1 MELIL
6 VRHGLPLRREVV
18 EGPADPELAPE
29 GRDQSARLASY
40 LASEKIAA
48 IYSSP
53 MKRAL
58 QTAEPLA
65 QTTGLP
71 ISIVD
76 EVAESARLSNEYIP
90 IEELRAANDE
100 RWQKLLAGGWQSDS
114 DTLESF
120 RDRVISSLE
129 LLISHHASQRIVVT
143 CHGGVINQY
152 LAHILGISTERGFFY
167 PQYTSIHRVVASQNG
182 LRSVGSLNEI
192 AHLR

>member
-6 VRHGLPLRREVV
+6 VRHGLPMRREVV
-18 EGPADPELAPE
+18 EGPADPELSAE
-29 GRDQSARLASY
+29 GHDQSARLAMY
-40 LASEKIAA
+40 LKSESIDA

-53 MKRAL
+53 MKRAV

-76 EVAESARLSNEYIP
+76 DVAEYDRLSNEYIP

-100 RWQKLLAGGWQSDS
+100 RWQKLLTGEWQSDS

-120 RDRVISSLE
+120 RTRVISSLE
-129 LLISHHASQRIVVT
+129 QLISQHASQRIVVT

-152 LAHILGISTERGFFY
+152 LAHILGIATERGFFY

>member
-18 EGPADPELAPE
+18 EGPADPELSPE
-29 GRDQSARLASY
+29 GREQAERLADY
-40 LASEKIAA
+40 LSSEEVAA

-53 MKRAL
+53 MKRAV

-65 QTTGLP
+65 SKTKLP
-71 ISIVD
+71 IVIVD
-76 EVAESARLSNEYIP
+76 DVAEYDRMSNEYIP

-100 RWQKLLAGGWQSDS
+100 RWQKLVAGEWQSDS

-120 RDRVISSLE
+120 RHRVISSLE
-129 LLISHHASQRIVVT
+129 NLISQHASQRIVVT

-152 LAHILGISTERGFFY
+152 LAHILGITTERGFFY

>member
-18 EGPADPELAPE
+18 DGPADPELSPE
-29 GRDQSARLASY
+29 GVDQAVRLAKY
-40 LASEKIAA
+40 LATEKIAA
-48 IYSSP
+48 NYSSP
-53 MKRAL
+53 KKRAI

-71 ISIVD
+71 ISIID
-76 EVAESARLSNEYIP
+76 EVAEYDRLSSEYIP

-100 RWQKLLAGGWQSDS
+100 RWQKLLAGEWQSDS

-120 RDRVISSLE
+120 RSRVISSLE
-129 LLISHHASQRIVVT
+129 QLIGQHASQKIVVT

-167 PQYTSIHRVVASQNG
+167 PQYTSIHRVVASKTG

>member
-6 VRHGLPLRREVV
+6 VRHGLPVRREVV
-18 EGPADPELAPE
+18 EGPADPELSVE
-29 GRDQSARLASY
+29 GHDQSARLANY
-40 LASEKIAA
+40 LATESIDA

-53 MKRAL
+53 MKRAV

-76 EVAESARLSNEYIP
+76 DVAEYDRLSNEYIP

-100 RWQKLLAGGWQSDS
+100 RWQKLLTGEWQSDS

-120 RDRVISSLE
+120 RNRVISSLE
-129 LLISHHASQRIVVT
+129 QLISQHASQRIVVT

-152 LAHILGISTERGFFY
+152 LAHILGIATDRGFFY

>member
-18 EGPADPELAPE
+18 EGPADPELSIE
-29 GRDQSARLASY
+29 GHDQSARLASY
-40 LASEKIAA
+40 LVTESIDA

-53 MKRAL
+53 MKRAV

-76 EVAESARLSNEYIP
+76 DVAEYDRLSNEYIP

-100 RWQKLLAGGWQSDS
+100 RWQKLLTGEWQSDS

-120 RDRVISSLE
+120 RNRVISSLE
-129 LLISHHASQRIVVT
+129 QLISQHASQRIVVT

-152 LAHILGISTERGFFY
+152 LAHILGIATERGFFY

>member
-6 VRHGLPLRREVV
+6 VRHGLPVRREVV
-18 EGPADPELAPE
+18 EGPADPELSVE
-29 GRDQSARLASY
+29 GHDQSARLASY
-40 LASEKIAA
+40 LATESIDA

-53 MKRAL
+53 MKRAF

-65 QTTGLP
+65 TKIGLP

-76 EVAESARLSNEYIP
+76 DVAEYDRLSNEYIP

-100 RWQKLLAGGWQSDS
+100 RWHKLVAGGWQSDS

-120 RDRVISSLE
+120 RNRVISSLE
-129 LLISHHASQRIVVT
+129 QLISQHASQRIVVT

-152 LAHILGISTERGFFY
+152 IAHILGIATERGFFY
-167 PQYTSIHRVVASQNG
+167 PQYTSIHRVVAAQNG
-182 LRSVGSLNEI
+182 LRSIASLNEI

>member
-6 VRHGLPLRREVV
+6 VRHGLPVRREVV
-18 EGPADPELAPE
+18 EGPADPELSVE
-29 GRDQSARLASY
+29 GHDQSARLANY
-40 LASEKIAA
+40 LVTESIAA

-53 MKRAL
+53 MKRAF

-65 QTTGLP
+65 VKTSLP

-76 EVAESARLSNEYIP
+76 DVAEYDRLSNEYIP

-100 RWQKLLAGGWQSDS
+100 RWHKLVAGGWQSDS
-114 DTLESF
+114 DTLENF
-120 RDRVISSLE
+120 RHRVVSSLE
-129 LLISHHASQRIVVT
+129 QLISQHASQRIVVT

-152 LAHILGISTERGFFY
+152 IAHVLGISTERGFFY
-167 PQYTSIHRVVASQNG
+167 PQYTSIHRVVAAQNG
-182 LRSVGSLNEI
+182 LRSIVSLNEI

>member
-6 VRHGLPLRREVV
+6 VRHGLPVRREVV
-18 EGPADPELAPE
+18 EGPADPELSVE
-29 GRDQSARLASY
+29 GQDQSARLANY
-40 LASEKIAA
+40 LATESIAA

-53 MKRAL
+53 MKRAF

-65 QTTGLP
+65 VKTSLP

-76 EVAESARLSNEYIP
+76 DVAEYDRLSNEYIP

-100 RWQKLLAGGWQSDS
+100 RWHKLVAGGWQSDS
-114 DTLESF
+114 DTLDNF
-120 RDRVISSLE
+120 RHRVVSSLE
-129 LLISHHASQRIVVT
+129 QLISQHASQRIVVT

-152 LAHILGISTERGFFY
+152 IAHVLGISTERGFFY
-167 PQYTSIHRVVASQNG
+167 PQYTSIHRVVAAQNG
-182 LRSVGSLNEI
+182 LRSIVSLNEI